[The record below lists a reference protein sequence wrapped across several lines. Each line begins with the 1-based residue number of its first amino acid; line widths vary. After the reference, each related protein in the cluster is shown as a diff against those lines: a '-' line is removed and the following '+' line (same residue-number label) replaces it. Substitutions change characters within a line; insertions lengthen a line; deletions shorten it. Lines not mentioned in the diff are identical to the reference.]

1 MFKKNGFTL
10 IELIIVLAI
19 IGILAAVAFPA
30 WQEYQN
36 KHNGIDTTFTEPM
49 HTQPQAQP
57 VYSQEQINIQT
68 RQNFKNFIRNVY
80 SVDLEQLPYCEDLDN
95 DNDGRLNC
103 AASFRQN
110 GETVQVRAAC
120 LTTGNGCK

>member
-10 IELIIVLAI
+10 IELMIVVAI
-19 IGILAAVAFPA
+19 IGILAAVAVPA

-36 KHNGIDTTFTEPM
+36 KQNGIDTTFTQPM
-49 HTQPQAQP
+49 NAQPQP
-57 VYSQEQINIQT
+57 VYSQEQVNIQT
-68 RQNFKNFIRNVY
+68 RQNFKKFIRNVY
-80 SVDLEQLPYCEDLDN
+80 NVDLEQLPYCEDVDN

-103 AASFRQN
+103 AASFQQN